1 MSRPKQREIACA
13 RCFRLKRKCDHAKP
27 TCGECRRKGAECLPA
42 RSRRTGDSVTI
53 PFAYLKELERR
64 VADLE
69 DSPRSDHLVMCDA
82 SVQTDLPLEESVDT
96 PSKALWIPDTKDK
109 SHWMDLAEENALVLF
124 PETQQIRISRSP
136 SRTPFTDIFS
146 QFNEN
151 LDFLR
156 FDKSPVYPLISDDSL
171 WLTEL
176 YTNIYFSISH
186 REWPFLNESAW
197 KKWHCEDS
205 FEGQEWKCFF
215 LRMVYAIG
223 ASLCSS
229 MHRNHAHLTRSK
241 DLYASALNY
250 YPNVVGHSS
259 MVLQV
264 QASLL
269 LIVYA
274 LHSPSSEEIATGVS
288 SILPFCTAAM
298 TEIRKYARTIQDDES
313 AVAGE
318 FWTENMFITCYMLN
332 EVIASGW
339 DRPMSA
345 AYRAVDD
352 DLCILGDT
360 IQPPVNTNPALGHL
374 FRLRKIQSNIRRSLE
389 RSRWQFSEE
398 KNGFNSSL
406 KSALDIWRQDIPRYG
421 TADVS
426 CGYFNPNWMT
436 KLYDYSILILMEEKR
451 NFLDHEGIEDIFSA
465 VAEVCMKYRDFQEE
479 GHVLCF
485 TWSALVFQFR
495 AGIMLLYLIWAT
507 QSMDT
512 FQQRHQAHEYAEAI
526 EACTKNLSCFAD
538 RWDDAVPYY
547 KMFQFLHQKIMWD
560 ADTSTLERLPSV
572 EEAESYLEHL
582 KKKYLHRAILGMI
595 EDMMYGGFVR
605 YEATLDT
612 FVTGM

>member
-27 TCGECRRKGAECLPA
+27 TCAECRRKGAECLPA

-64 VADLE
+64 VAEME
-69 DSPRSDHLVMCDA
+69 DSPRFTHGEMCDA
-82 SVQTDLPLEESVDT
+82 GVQTDSILEESMDT
-96 PSKALWIPDTKDK
+96 PSKALWMPLDTVKDK
-109 SHWMDLAEENALVLF
+109 SSWMELPEDNSLVLISEVQ
-124 PETQQIRISRSP
+124 PIRISRSP
-136 SRTPFTDIFS
+136 SRTSFTNLFFPS
-146 QFNEN
+146 NEN

-156 FDKSPVYPLISDDSL
+156 LDEGPVYPLISDDSL

-176 YTNIYFSISH
+176 YTNVYFLISH
-186 REWPFLNESAW
+186 REWPFLNESACRT
-197 KKWHCEDS
+197 WHCEDT
-205 FEGQEWKCFF
+205 FDGQEWKCFF

-223 ASLCSS
+223 ASLCNT
-229 MHRNHAHLTRSK
+229 MYRDPAHLRRSK
-241 DLYASALNY
+241 ELYASALSY
-250 YPNVVGHSS
+250 YPHVVGNSS

-274 LHSPSSEEIATGVS
+274 LHAPSSEEIATGVS
-288 SILPFCTAAM
+288 SILPFCTATM
-298 TEIRKYARTIQDDES
+298 TEIRKYARAARDDES

-352 DLCILGDT
+352 DVCDPSPYPFLNWLTCSQLCILGDT

-389 RSRWQFSEE
+389 RSRWQFSGE
-398 KNGFNSSL
+398 KDDFNSSL
-406 KSALDIWRQDIPRYG
+406 KSALNIWRQDIPRYG
-421 TADVS
+421 AANVS
-426 CGYFNPNWMT
+426 CGYFHPNWMT

-465 VAEVCMKYRDFQEE
+465 VAEVCMKYRNFQEE
-479 GHVLCF
+479 GQVLCF
-485 TWSALVFQFR
+485 TWSAVSIHFLLREFR
-495 AGIMLLYLIWAT
+495 ANQI
-507 QSMDT
+507 
-512 FQQRHQAHEYAEAI
+512 
-526 EACTKNLSCFAD
+526 ACVSIPGWYHAS
-538 RWDDAVPYY
+538 
-547 KMFQFLHQKIMWD
+547 I
-560 ADTSTLERLPSV
+560 
-572 EEAESYLEHL
+572 SYLGDSVHE
-582 KKKYLHRAILGMI
+582 
-595 EDMMYGGFVR
+595 
-605 YEATLDT
+605 
-612 FVTGM
+612 